1 MNVLLGTYICTYC
14 RDVEKILRRSSR
26 GPHLRDNRW
35 EKREGKKK
43 GKEKKKKKKEKRKE
57 EERRGEKKK
66 REGEK
71 R

>member
-14 RDVEKILRRSSR
+14 RDVEKVLRRSSR

-43 GKEKKKKKKEKRKE
+43 GKEKKKEKRKE